1 MSKPNDFNLNLNIE
15 LLSTSD
21 NEENTNI
28 NLSIFQEKN
37 EASKEYND
45 NFNLDENYNNED
57 EDKIYAIYNSNQIE
71 NDKEKENVNKK
82 FLKKKTKKNIK
93 IKSVI
98 DIKNAFDKEE
108 EKLEK
113 QYCNKKTNVIK
124 FTKRLRKKFKTY
136 FYRKK
141 SIKSFENNMID
152 FNKEFYDNNE
162 NNEFISQNL
171 DYRNLGSLSLSTGD
185 DEISLSEERTNISVN
200 NGECDYYQNQNFLSY
215 YCLFSNY
222 PCDK

>member
-15 LLSTSD
+15 QLSTSD

-28 NLSIFQEKN
+28 NLPIFQEKK

-152 FNKEFYDNNE
+152 FNKEIYDNNE
-162 NNEFISQNL
+162 NNEFISQNS

>member
-28 NLSIFQEKN
+28 NLPIFQEKK

-152 FNKEFYDNNE
+152 FNKEIYDNNE
-162 NNEFISQNL
+162 NNEFISQNS